1 MCDLKTPGTARRQS
15 PKGLAFDIADHML
28 ISAWA
33 ELNDLR
39 LCVRLDHGAAVGD
52 DHEEVV
58 AFQAAG
64 SPLYRLILWRNDDAV
79 FVQPFVGQSTQ
90 HRSVAEALDSMLPAQ
105 TMAAKQGRQAPARLP
120 AAHAPRLARA
130 MTIAASLVLMLVIPV

>member
-1 MCDLKTPGTARRQS
+1 MCDLKTPGAARRQS
-15 PKGLAFDIADHML
+15 PKGLAFDIADHLL

-39 LCVRLDHGAAVGD
+39 VTVRLDHGAAVGD

-79 FVQPFVGQSTQ
+79 YVQPFVGRSTQ
-90 HRSVAEALDSMLPAQ
+90 YRSLAEALDSLHPGQ
-105 TMAAKQGRQAPARLP
+105 TVAYKQCCQARARGFV
-120 AAHAPRLARA
+120 HHSTNLARS
-130 MTIAASLVLMLVIPV
+130 MTVAASLMLMLVILV